1 MIGVR
6 EYRMTDYFD
15 VSRILE
21 EAFGV
26 TKANVNPDNNYKEYV
41 SHSLD
46 LVLSYCV
53 PLSDELTSSLSRID
67 PLSVLPIHI
76 TLHFDRKQTCP

>member
-26 TKANVNPDNNYKEYV
+26 TKANVNPDNNYK
-41 SHSLD
+41 
-46 LVLSYCV
+46 
-53 PLSDELTSSLSRID
+53 
-67 PLSVLPIHI
+67 
-76 TLHFDRKQTCP
+76 